1 MGNPA
6 PTIKDVAA
14 RAGVSIAT
22 ASNVVNGNRPVGD
35 KSRRAVETAIA
46 ELGYRVNRA
55 ASSLRGQPSRLI
67 GMVVPEIENV
77 FFAGLVHRAEKEA
90 ERDGYDLLI
99 ASSSEDPAIERRR
112 VEALVGR
119 RVDGLLIAPYHD
131 SPAGPFT
138 DRELLN
144 SLPPTVLIDRGG
156 GVEGLDTVS
165 AANEIGAYDATRHL
179 IELGHR
185 DIAVLTYNRGLAN
198 FSLRIAG
205 YRRALGQAGFAQR
218 ERIVASAAG
227 IENLRAAI
235 ELELHRADRASA
247 IFALTNHSALAA
259 IKAARGLSLDIP
271 DDVSIVGFDD
281 FDWMFVL
288 RPYLTTVAQPM
299 EEMVATA
306 WRLLMK
312 RIAGDRGDV
321 KNIELPCAL
330 KIRELTGFARRW
342 ASESAAQI

>member
-55 ASSLRGQPSRLI
+55 ASSLRGQPSRMV

-99 ASSSEDPAIERRR
+99 ACSSEDPAIERRR

-119 RVDGLLIAPYHD
+119 KVDGLLIAPYYD
-131 SPAGPFT
+131 WPAGPFT
-138 DRELLN
+138 DRRLRN

-156 GVEGLDTVS
+156 GVEGFDTVS
-165 AANEIGAYDATRHL
+165 AANESGAYDATRHL

-185 DIAVLTYNRGLAN
+185 DIAVLTHNRGLAN
-198 FSLRIAG
+198 ISLRIAG
-205 YRRALGQAGFAQR
+205 YRRALGEAGFAQR
-218 ERIVASAAG
+218 ERIVASPAG

-235 ELELHRADRASA
+235 ELEMHRADRASA

-259 IKAARGLSLDIP
+259 IKAARGLGLDIP
-271 DDVSIVGFDD
+271 DDVSIAGFDD

-288 RPYLTTVAQPM
+288 RPYLTTVAQPI
-299 EEMVATA
+299 EEMVATS
-306 WRLLMK
+306 WRLLTK

-321 KNIELPCAL
+321 ENIELPCVL
-330 KIRELTGFARRW
+330 KVRESTGFARRW
-342 ASESAAQI
+342 VSQAATQI